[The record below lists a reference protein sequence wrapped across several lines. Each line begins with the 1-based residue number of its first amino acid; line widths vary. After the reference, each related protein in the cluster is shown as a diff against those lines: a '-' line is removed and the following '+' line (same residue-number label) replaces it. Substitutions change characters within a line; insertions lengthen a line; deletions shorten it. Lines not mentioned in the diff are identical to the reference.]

1 MRTYLYPSPGVE
13 VVGDERGEEGRENLS
28 SLLGC
33 ATAWSRAELPL
44 RAKNTSGERGRGRR
58 KDGDMRKGTGEQ
70 MREGNVEGCRDGVE
84 SIAYCTVLCSSQHH
98 PEHEHFFNHSTE
110 SRAEDACH
118 TTPSARITAA
128 TLRTAPP
135 LPFPSPSAPTRLTV
149 PLSCS
154 FFLPHL
160 CSRSLALHL
169 ALSPSSALLVCVTVS
184 FARSSSL
191 LLPPPPFPSSCSGWI
206 ETFCLLQGMLFLP
219 Y

>member
-1 MRTYLYPSPGVE
+1 MSGARRGGRTCHRSSAVLQRGAVQNCHSEPKIHLARE
-13 VVGDERGEEGRENLS
+13 DEG
-28 SLLGC
+28 
-33 ATAWSRAELPL
+33 
-44 RAKNTSGERGRGRR
+44 GRR

-128 TLRTAPP
+128 TLCTAPP

-160 CSRSLALHL
+160 CSHSLTLHL

>member
-1 MRTYLYPSPGVE
+1 
-13 VVGDERGEEGRENLS
+13 
-28 SLLGC
+28 
-33 ATAWSRAELPL
+33 
-44 RAKNTSGERGRGRR
+44 
-58 KDGDMRKGTGEQ
+58 

-118 TTPSARITAA
+118 TTPSAHITAA

-135 LPFPSPSAPTRLTV
+135 RFPSPSAPTRLTV

-184 FARSSSL
+184 FACSSSL
-191 LLPPPPFPSSCSGWI
+191 LLPPPPFPLLALDGLKLFVYYKECCSCLIDQPTGRNLSCSRGWDACFSDCQPCQPVRRARVCVCVCLTHELLSS
-206 ETFCLLQGMLFLP
+206 ETGGCCDMSASFVTLGD
-219 Y
+219 